1 TTTTSTT
8 EPSTT
13 TSTTELPTTTT
24 TSTEPSTTT
33 TSTTEPPSTT
43 TEEPVIPA
51 ELTTTTTTPK
61 TCKDHSDCHDNS
73 FLPFCNENEDG
84 IKVCGDPHIRLYING
99 AKRKYPICFEFVGKM
114 DHSYLFVKDGN
125 LEIRST
131 FGHEEIHKRDNG
143 VVNYFSKMWIRK
155 GRTQL
160 HIDPNSIMLED
171 NGKQAIFPWTG
182 SGVSSIQLHDG
193 KLKLKRGNDLYVF
206 FEDEAFLIIISKG
219 TIRRKVD
226 MLSFSF
232 TKKTGLS
239 PNADGIMGA
248 FAKKAQLLPG
258 EFAKKRHEVH
268 GQHYENSHGTVNIG
282 TYDLQVHF
290 SNKCWRINTESRD
303 DFHKILD
310 EFEIPR

>member
-1 TTTTSTT
+1 TTTTTST

-13 TSTTELPTTTT
+13 TSTTEPPTTT
-24 TSTEPSTTT
+24 TSTTEPPTTT

-51 ELTTTTTTPK
+51 ELTTTK
-61 TCKDHSDCHDNS
+61 
-73 FLPFCNENEDG
+73 
-84 IKVCGDPHIRLYING
+84 
-99 AKRKYPICFEFVGKM
+99 
-114 DHSYLFVKDGN
+114 
-125 LEIRST
+125 IRST